1 MFLKFE
7 GKTPGHFSAIT
18 GLPWVKWS
26 TSWRCL
32 EIPRAHSKVNSPH
45 CFPAT
50 YFHPRL
56 PKLRGDMSRT
66 CTTEMLPMRGLSFAC
81 WKRDTISKRR
91 DLLMFWKRQG
101 FSTHHFYGIWA
112 KQYNGMWAET
122 ILNIKSEAN
131 VEDTSDCPSAIDRP
145 RRLCACAASILY
157 HRTFFLTLR

>member
-56 PKLRGDMSRT
+56 PKLRGDMSRA
-66 CTTEMLPMRGLSFAC
+66 CTTEMLPMRGLSFAF

-91 DLLMFWKRQG
+91 DLLMFWKRQI
-101 FSTHHFYGIWA
+101 FQPITSMEYEQNNIMVCERRQSLISKVKRTWRMHPIAHLPSIVHAAFVHVPPPFF
-112 KQYNGMWAET
+112 T
-122 ILNIKSEAN
+122 I
-131 VEDTSDCPSAIDRP
+131 VP
-145 RRLCACAASILY
+145 
-157 HRTFFLTLR
+157 FF